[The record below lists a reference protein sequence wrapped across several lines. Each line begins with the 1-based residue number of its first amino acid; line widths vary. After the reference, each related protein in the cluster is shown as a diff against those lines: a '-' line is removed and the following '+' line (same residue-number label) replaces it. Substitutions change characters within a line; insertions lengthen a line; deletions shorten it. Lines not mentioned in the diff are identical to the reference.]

1 MVSLHTQSER
11 CHQDTKGYVKITAKR
26 VKADLLSEKPYK
38 TVDFSIGTINNV
50 LNRLGYTLKKVRKS
64 LPLKR
69 IEQTDDIFNNVA
81 VHRKKK
87 SSGTLKLSIDVKDKV
102 RVGEL
107 SRKGYHRSK
116 TDVCALD
123 KDQHW
128 DETLVPFGILDIES
142 AKTTVILGNSNET
155 SDFIVDCLETWYEL
169 EKENLEHKH
178 IHTLEIYSDN
188 GPAVHSN
195 RTQFMNRMMEF
206 SCITN
211 LNIHLIYYPP
221 YHSKYNPIERVWAAV
236 EQYWNGT
243 ILSSVDKVVNTIQ
256 NVKWKN
262 VNLKAIFLDKEYQ
275 KGIKLSEKEMKER
288 EPFLQRNPALE
299 KWDVWIKPS
308 VEMGR
313 LFFE

>member
-1 MVSLHTQSER
+1 LHTQSER
-11 CHQDTKGYVKITAKR
+11 CHQHTKGYVKITAKR
-26 VKADLLSEKPYK
+26 IKSDLISEKSYK
-38 TVDFSIGTINNV
+38 TADFSIGTINNV
-50 LNRLGYTLKKVRKS
+50 LNRLGYTLKKVRKT

-69 IEQTDDIFNNVA
+69 IEQTDDIFNNVSF
-81 VHRKKK
+81 HRKKK
-87 SSGTLKLSIDVKDKV
+87 SIGTLKLSIDVKDKV

-107 SRKGYHRSK
+107 SRKGYHRNK

-155 SDFIVDCLETWYEL
+155 SDFIVDGLEKWYEL
-169 EKENLEHKH
+169 EKENLQL

-195 RTQFMNRMMEF
+195 RTQFINRMMEF

-262 VNLKAIFLDKEYQ
+262 VNLKAIFMNKEYQ
-275 KGIKLSEKEMKER
+275 KGITLSDKEMKER
-288 EPFLQRNPALE
+288 EAFLVRNPELE

-308 VEMGR
+308 FDLGR
-313 LFFE
+313 LFFG

>member
-1 MVSLHTQSER
+1 LHTQSER
-11 CHQDTKGYVKITAKR
+11 CHQDTKGYVKTTAKQ
-26 VKADLLSEKPYK
+26 VKADLISEKSYK
-38 TVDFSIGTINNV
+38 TIDFSVGTINNV

-69 IEQTDDIFNNVA
+69 IEQTDAIFNNIA

-87 SSGTLKLSIDVKDKV
+87 PVGTLKLSIDVKDKV
-102 RVGEL
+102 RVGQL
-107 SRKGYHRSK
+107 SRKGYHRDK
-116 TDVCALD
+116 KDVCALD

-128 DETLVPFGILDIES
+128 NETLVPFGILDIES

-155 SDFIVDCLETWYEL
+155 SDFIVDGLEKWYEL
-169 EKENLEHKH
+169 EKENLDF
-178 IHTLEIYSDN
+178 IHTLELYSDN

-195 RTQFMNRMMEF
+195 RTQFINRMMEF
-206 SCITN
+206 ACVTN

-243 ILSSVDKVVNTIQ
+243 ILSSVDKVVNTLH
-256 NVKWKN
+256 NVKWKE
-262 VNLKAIFLDKEYQ
+262 VNLNALFIDKEYQ
-275 KGIKLSEKEMKER
+275 TGISLSDKEMKKR
-288 EPFLQRNPALE
+288 EGFLDRNPTLE

-308 VEMGR
+308 FDMGR
-313 LFFE
+313 LFFV

>member
-1 MVSLHTQSER
+1 LHTQSEC
-11 CHQDTKGYVKITAKR
+11 CHQNSKGYVKTTAKQ
-26 VKADLLSEKPYK
+26 VKADLISEKSYK
-38 TVDFSIGTINNV
+38 TIDFSAGTINNV

-69 IEQTDDIFNNVA
+69 IEQTDAIFNNIA

-87 SSGTLKLSIDVKDKV
+87 PVGTLKLSIDVKDKV
-102 RVGEL
+102 RVGQL

-128 DETLVPFGILDIES
+128 NETLVPFGILDIES
-142 AKTTVILGNSNET
+142 AQTTVILGNSNET
-155 SDFIVDCLETWYEL
+155 SDFIVDCLEKWYEM
-169 EKENLEHKH
+169 EKENLNL

-195 RTQFMNRMMEF
+195 RTQFINRMMEF

-243 ILSSVDKVVNTIQ
+243 ILSSVDKVVNTLQ

-262 VNLKAIFLDKEYQ
+262 VNLKAIFIDKEYQ
-275 KGIKLSEKEMKER
+275 KGIKLSDKEMKER
-288 EPFLQRNPALE
+288 EAFLDRNPALE

-308 VEMGR
+308 AEMGT

>member
-1 MVSLHTQSER
+1 MYNVL
-11 CHQDTKGYVKITAKR
+11 
-26 VKADLLSEKPYK
+26 
-38 TVDFSIGTINNV
+38 DFSEGTVNNV
-50 LNRLGYTLKKVRKS
+50 LNRLGYSLKKVRKT

-69 IEQTDDIFNNVA
+69 IEQTDAIFENVSLN
-81 VHRKKK
+81 RKNTPI
-87 SSGTLKLSIDVKDKV
+87 GTLRLSIDVKDKV

-107 SRKGYHRSK
+107 SRKGYHRGK
-116 TDVCALD
+116 EEVCALD

-128 DETLVPFGILDIES
+128 DETLVPMGILEIES
-142 AKTTVILGNSNET
+142 GKSTVIVGNSNET
-155 SDFIVDCLETWYEL
+155 SDFIVDGFEKWYEI
-169 EKENLEHKH
+169 EKERLHFGL

-188 GPAVHSN
+188 GPAIHSH
-195 RTQFMNRMMEF
+195 RTQFIKRMMEF
-206 SCITN
+206 ACITN

-243 ILSSVDKVVNTIQ
+243 ILSSVDKVINTLK

-262 VNLKAIFLDKEYQ
+262 INLNAVLIDKVYQ
-275 KGIKLSEKEMKER
+275 KGISLSDKEMAKLEA
-288 EPFLQRNPALE
+288 FLIRKPDLQ

-308 VEMGR
+308 FEMGI